1 MSSVEQD
8 GRKVVFSSE
17 LQGRDLSPA
26 IASLYYATKAQDQ
39 NRVVLD
45 MSGVTRAYP
54 DFMVPIICDVK
65 RHEVQ
70 GVGFEVVLPDDA
82 AARRFFDSANYSVLL
97 TGEGELNRASTGQN
111 LPAIPFR
118 DEDEQ
123 FEVVNLL
130 AEWML
135 AVTVIDGREDLQAF
149 EWAVAETTDNVI
161 THSEAPFG
169 GLAQATYFPAAN
181 SVQFVIC
188 DPGIGIPESLRQNAS
203 FHGLSDR
210 DTLKHA
216 IRESVTSKRATN
228 QGNGLYGT
236 YELARVSKGRFTL
249 RSGHA
254 MLYLDNQHKLVARE
268 EKVPFNGTLVV
279 CSLLLGNENL
289 IQEALRIKGKA
300 HEISYD
306 FLDQKADDD
315 TGDIVLDL
323 LAENTG
329 FASRRKALPLRN
341 KVANYL
347 RTTDRRVVVDF
358 QGVSVVSS
366 SFADEFIAK
375 LVDEFGPMVFM
386 SRVSIRNANATV
398 ASLIDRAMLLRLSGN
413 GAASE

>member
-1 MSSVEQD
+1 MGEINKNGPKISFGGELHGQDLTGAIATLYKSVERS
-8 GRKVVFSSE
+8 GY
-17 LQGRDLSPA
+17 RDL
-26 IASLYYATKAQDQ
+26 L
-39 NRVVLD
+39 LD

-54 DFMVPIICDVK
+54 DFMVPFICDMK
-65 RHEVQ
+65 RHQEA
-70 GVGFEVVLPDDA
+70 GVDFVVELPRDEYTK
-82 AARRFFDSANYSVLL
+82 RFFDIANYSTLL
-97 TGEGELNRASTGQN
+97 TGRGEINRTAHAQN
-111 LPAIPFR
+111 LPAIPFS

-130 AEWML
+130 ADWML
-135 AVTVIDGREDLQAF
+135 AVTVIDGRQDLQAF

-161 THSEAPFG
+161 THSEARFG
-169 GLAQATYFPAAN
+169 GLAQATYFPAAD

-188 DPGIGIPESLRQNAS
+188 DPGIGIPDSLRQNAS
-203 FHGLSDR
+203 FRGLTDR
-210 DTLKHA
+210 DTLEFA
-216 IRESVTSKRATN
+216 IRESVTSKKATN

-249 RSGHA
+249 RSGRA
-254 MLYLDNQHKLVARE
+254 TLYLDADHKPVIKKE
-268 EKVPFNGTLVV
+268 TVPFNGTLVV
-279 CSLLLGNENL
+279 CSLSLGNENL

>member
-1 MSSVEQD
+1 MSSVKQN
-8 GRKVVFSSE
+8 GRAIVFSGE
-17 LQGRDLSPA
+17 LQGRDLTPA
-26 IASLYYATKAQDQ
+26 IASLHHAAKAPGRSD
-39 NRVVLD
+39 VVLD

-54 DFMVPIICDVK
+54 DVMVPLICDVK
-65 RHEVQ
+65 RHEAR
-70 GVGFEVVLPDDA
+70 GVGFEVVQPDDSM
-82 AARRFFDSANYSVLL
+82 ARRFFDSANYSALL
-97 TGEGELNRASTGQN
+97 TGEGEFNRRSTGHN

-169 GLAQATYFPAAN
+169 GLAQASYFPAAN

-188 DPGIGIPESLRQNAS
+188 DPGIGIPDSLRQNAT
-203 FHGLSDR
+203 FRDLSDP
-210 DTLKHA
+210 DTLEHA
-216 IRESVTSKRATN
+216 IRESVTGKRATN

-236 YELARVSKGRFTL
+236 YELARVSRGRFTL

-254 MLYLDNQHKLVARE
+254 TLYLDDKFEPVIRE
-268 EKVPFNGTLVV
+268 ETVPFHGTLVV
-279 CSLLLGNENL
+279 CSLSLGNENL

-347 RTTDRRVVVDF
+347 RTTDRRVIVDF